1 MKLSLLFWSI
11 LVNLDLYKQACMI
24 QNFCWNLITVKFGE
38 LDLSNATVFA
48 LLGISIFVFL
58 AVGLSSFRL
67 IQSAF
72 VEKED

>member
-1 MKLSLLFWSI
+1 
-11 LVNLDLYKQACMI
+11 MI
-24 QNFCWNLITVKFGE
+24 QDFSWNLITVKFGE